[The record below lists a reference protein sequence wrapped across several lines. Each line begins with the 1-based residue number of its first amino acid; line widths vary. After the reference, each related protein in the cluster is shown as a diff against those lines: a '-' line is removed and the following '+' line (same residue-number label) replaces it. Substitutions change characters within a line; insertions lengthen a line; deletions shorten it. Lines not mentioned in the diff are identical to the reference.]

1 MNAPEGATFMPS
13 SRHLSRVI
21 VLQTLFAYE
30 FHVSA
35 SGKVSDP
42 EGTLE
47 YVARE
52 FEGKISD
59 LSFAYELLNGVLRN
73 QKQIDD
79 LIVQHAPQ
87 WPLEKIAG
95 IDRAALEIGIFEMLH
110 CPDVPAVVA
119 IDEAIE
125 LVKTFGNENSQKF
138 VNGVLNA
145 IFQSQGAPPGPR
157 AKNSN
162 KV

>member
-1 MNAPEGATFMPS
+1 MSS

-35 SGKVSDP
+35 SGQVADP
-42 EGTLE
+42 EATLE
-47 YVARE
+47 YIARE
-52 FEGKISD
+52 FGGKISD

-73 QKQIDD
+73 QAGIDE
-79 LIVQHAPQ
+79 LIVKYAPQ

-95 IDRAALEIGIFEMLH
+95 IDRAALEMGIFEMLH
-110 CPDVPAVVA
+110 SRDVPAVVA

-145 IFQSQGAPPGPR
+145 ILQSQGPPSGPR

-162 KV
+162 